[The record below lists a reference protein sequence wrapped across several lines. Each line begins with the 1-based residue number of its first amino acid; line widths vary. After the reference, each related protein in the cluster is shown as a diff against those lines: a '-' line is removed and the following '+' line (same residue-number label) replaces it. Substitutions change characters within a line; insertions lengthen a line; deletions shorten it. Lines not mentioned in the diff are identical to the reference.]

1 MKTVN
6 LKNRNTNVLN
16 EDVTTALIDTV
27 LEQTHSIM
35 YMRQATYFF
44 IMKLNGY
51 NKKDVQF
58 FVKKR
63 AKEAGIDLN
72 RGVLSRESSVA
83 EYAIINLNS
92 LFTDV
97 KIDKKQAE
105 SCIKKIAGIMSTN
118 DIKYN
123 ALKDKLVQP
132 KAESADSIPQESD
145 SQESENSVD
154 SQESKTITSFEAV
167 VKFIQSTTQ
176 ENRLKLADVLATA
189 IKANAEA
196 NAEAM

>member
-27 LEQTHSIM
+27 LEQSHSIM
-35 YMRQATYFF
+35 YIRQATYYF

-51 NKKDVQF
+51 NKKDVQY

-92 LFTDV
+92 LFTSV

-123 ALKDKLVQP
+123 ALKDKLVQDKKP
-132 KAESADSIPQESD
+132 ESADSIPQEST
-145 SQESENSVD
+145 QENSAD

-196 NAEAM
+196 EAEAEAM

>member
-27 LEQTHSIM
+27 LEESRSIM
-35 YMRQATYFF
+35 YIRQATYYF

-63 AKEAGIDLN
+63 AKQAGVDLN

-83 EYAIINLNS
+83 EYAIINLNN
-92 LFTDV
+92 LFTSV

-123 ALKDKLVQP
+123 ALKDKLVQDKKP
-132 KAESADSIPQESD
+132 ESADSIPQESD
-145 SQESENSVD
+145 SQESKAT
-154 SQESKTITSFEAV
+154 QESITSFEAV
-167 VKFIQSTTQ
+167 VKFIQNTTQ
-176 ENRLKLADVLATA
+176 ENRLKLADVLATS

-196 NAEAM
+196 NAEAEAM